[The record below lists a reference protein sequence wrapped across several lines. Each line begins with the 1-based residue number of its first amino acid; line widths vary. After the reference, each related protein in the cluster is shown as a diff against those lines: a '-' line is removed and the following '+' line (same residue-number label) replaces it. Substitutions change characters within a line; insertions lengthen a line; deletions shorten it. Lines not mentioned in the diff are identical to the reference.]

1 MRVFFSLLIGFFQLS
16 QPGLM
21 VDTLSSVGL
30 EPIVVTA
37 TRTERSLNAVPLPI
51 SVIGRPTLLAL
62 GSLRLN
68 EALAEQPGLVVVPQ
82 VNAQGNGLQ
91 LQGFNPDYT
100 LILIDGEPLI
110 GRYTGS
116 LELSRITTGN
126 IRQIEVVKGPVS
138 SLYGSEALA
147 GVVNILTEEPG
158 VPQATLSARYGGNNT
173 SNLSLQGGIGRKNIS
188 LYGFAD
194 RFSTGGYDLSP
205 ESFGKTVSPFT
216 NYTLQSKI
224 RWRPFVRGEFNLSGR
239 WFTEQQNFAFE
250 VRDANKTTL
259 TNGQGGIK
267 DWNVAAS
274 FRYQLKKNS
283 KLQLRYYKTIYTTQT
298 NLYLE
303 SENIPYYQDDFLQSF
318 SRPEAV
324 LNHFSNK
331 NLLTVGV
338 GAIGEDVV
346 TSRYGDRSNRKQFT
360 VYGFIQEEWM
370 PTSSLT
376 LVGGLRVDRNSIYG
390 SQISPKLSLSR
401 KVSESITLKTSSGIG
416 FKAPDFRQL
425 YFNFNNAAAGG
436 YSVLGSEV
444 VGSQLKELENADRI
458 SRYYFDP
465 NLIGDLKA
473 ERSFSFNAGADLK
486 FSKSLKGNINFFRNN
501 VGNLIET
508 QIVASTV
515 EGQNIYTYRNIK
527 RAMTQGLEA
536 GLSACFGPKWRIQGG
551 YQLLF
556 AGDRDVLDNLREGKV
571 FYRDPK
577 TLASK
582 PLKPF
587 EYHGLYNRS
596 RHHGTVQVFYTDEK
610 NFESSLR
617 MIYRSKFGIG
627 DIQGNVQGETIP
639 SSDVNANS
647 ILDRYDR
654 FIPGYFM
661 LNWSASRK
669 LGKGFAIQAGI
680 DNILNFRNTI
690 YIPNIPG
697 RLWWVSATFNFKSIK
712 NENNK

>member
-1 MRVFFSLLIGFFQLS
+1 MS
-16 QPGLM
+16 QRIAG
-21 VDTLSSVGL
+21 DTLSTVNL
-30 EPIVVTA
+30 EPVVVTA

-51 SVIGRPTLLAL
+51 TVIGRPTLRSL

-147 GVVNILTEEPG
+147 GVVNIITEEAG
-158 VPQATLSARYGGNNT
+158 TPQATVSARYGTNST
-173 SNLSLQGGIGRKNIS
+173 SNLSLQGGMGIKNLS
-188 LYGFAD
+188 FYGFAD
-194 RFSTGGYDLSP
+194 RYSTGGYHLSP
-205 ESFGKTVSPFT
+205 ERFGKTVSPFT
-216 NYTLQSKI
+216 NHTLQSKI
-224 RWRPFVRGEFNLSGR
+224 RWKPFERGEFTLSGR
-239 WFTEQQNFAFE
+239 WFAEQQDFAFE
-250 VRDANKTTL
+250 VKDASKTTL
-259 TNGQGGIK
+259 TDGQGIIK
-267 DWNVAAS
+267 DWNIAAS
-274 FRYQLKKNS
+274 FRYRISEQT
-283 KLQLRYYKTIYTTQT
+283 KLQLRYYKTAYSTKT

-303 SENIPYYQDDFLQSF
+303 PENIPYYRDDFQQTF
-318 SRPEAV
+318 SRPEVV
-324 LNHFSNK
+324 LNHYSNK
-331 NLLTVGV
+331 SLLTVGA
-338 GAIGEDVV
+338 GAIGEEVA
-346 TSRYGDRSNRKQFT
+346 TSRYGDRSNRNQFT
-360 VYGFIQEEWM
+360 LYGFAQEEWTPM
-370 PTSSLT
+370 QDFTIIAGIRL
-376 LVGGLRVDRNSIYG
+376 DQNSIYG

-401 KVSESITLKTSSGIG
+401 KLTEAITIKASSGVG

-444 VGSQLKELENADRI
+444 VSTQLKDLEDANRI

-465 NLIGDLKA
+465 KLIGALKA
-473 ERSFSFNAGADLK
+473 ERSLSFNAGADVK
-486 FSKSLKGNINFFRNN
+486 FSKALKGNFNFFRNN

-508 QIVASTV
+508 QIVASTI
-515 EGQNIYTYRNIK
+515 EGQNIYTYRNIR
-527 RAMTQGLEA
+527 RAMTEGLEA
-536 GLSACFGPKWRIQGG
+536 GLSANIGSRFRIQGG

-556 AGDRDVLDNLREGKV
+556 AGDRDVMDQLRKEKI
-571 FYRDPK
+571 FYRDPE
-577 TLASK
+577 TLVSK
-582 PLKPF
+582 RLMPF

-596 RHHGTVQVFYTDEK
+596 RNHGTIQVFFMDGK
-610 NFESSLR
+610 NFESSFR
-617 MIYRSKFGIG
+617 MIYRSRFGIG

-654 FIPGYFM
+654 FVPGYFL

-669 LGKGFAIQAGI
+669 LGKGFTVQTGI
-680 DNILNFRNTI
+680 DNLLNFRNTI

-697 RLWWVSATFNFKSIK
+697 RLWWISATFNLKSNK
-712 NENNK
+712 HENNK